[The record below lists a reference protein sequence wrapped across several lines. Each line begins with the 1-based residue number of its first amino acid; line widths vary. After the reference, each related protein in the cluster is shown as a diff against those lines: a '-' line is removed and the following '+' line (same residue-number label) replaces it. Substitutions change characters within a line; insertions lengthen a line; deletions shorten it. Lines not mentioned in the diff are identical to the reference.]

1 MTAAQLEPATLHRLL
16 DRYMATTGDTVIIT
30 NSALRPPGPIIEYVN
45 AALLKLTGRPEAEL
59 IGGPLATLYNT
70 ETFPPVLAQ
79 LAEIAEDPRPVLTDA
94 MTIDR
99 TGNPVWLEVNTVPI
113 VDGKGRL
120 THFVRFSRQI
130 TTRKRIEQQ
139 REVTQ
144 HLLASVFGVIDQALG
159 VVDDLGR
166 FSMVNTAL
174 TRQLGWSVFELI
186 GKPFTAVI
194 EPASRTSLIGALD
207 AGEELSQTRRLQTQL
222 LKRDG
227 RIVPGEIVATN
238 IQQPDGKQYRVI
250 TVLPKASV
258 EPPKAATGK
267 TESGAPLQGAIHELL
282 ARQGSPAEFV
292 GGKFQLIGLAE
303 VREALGEKWRET
315 SAGVFALAERVL
327 RRHLSQKDT
336 TLRTADDG
344 FLVCFDE
351 LGEVEAQAKAKVITD
366 EIRAALGSVAPEMER
381 AAVSG
386 FTAKVSIN
394 STEAGSEDGI
404 IEALE
409 GRFARE
415 RKRLENGALESL
427 RNGLAT
433 VELQFQRVRTETN
446 QVAPFTMM
454 RLPRPLETALE
465 TIQALG
471 RADYGVEAEL
481 ALLTGAAERLL
492 SELTQTRT
500 DSCSVPVRMSTLL
513 QRRDAERWL
522 QIARSMA
529 QPGRKRLTIE
539 ITGLQRDTARSR
551 MTDLVMMIATLC
563 KGVAY
568 ELPVADPAFVAGLPQ
583 AIQLATISA
592 PRLSSDSNA
601 GAPAAAVKLMSVLRN
616 RNCRLLVKQVP
627 SATQAMALAKSG
639 ISLILTQ
646 QELGQGG

>member
-1 MTAAQLEPATLHRLL
+1 MTVARLEPTALHRLL
-16 DRYMATTGDTVIIT
+16 DSYLATTGDTVIVI
-30 NSALRPPGPIIEYVN
+30 SGALRPPGPIIEYVN

-59 IGGPLATLYNT
+59 IGSPLATLYNA
-70 ETFPPVLAQ
+70 ETFPPILAQ
-79 LAEIAEDPRPVLTDA
+79 LAEIAEDHRPALSDA
-94 MTIDR
+94 MTMDR

-113 VDGKGRL
+113 VDSNGRL
-120 THFVRFSRQI
+120 THFMRFSRQI

-144 HLLASVFGVIDQALG
+144 HLLASVFGVVDQALG

-194 EPASRTSLIGALD
+194 ETASRTNLVSALD
-207 AGEELSQTRRLQTQL
+207 AAEELSQTRRLQTQL

-227 RIVPGEIVATN
+227 KIAPGEIVATN
-238 IQQPDGKQYRVI
+238 IQQPDGTQYRVI
-250 TVLPKASV
+250 TFLPKAST
-258 EPPKAATGK
+258 EPPKSAPGK
-267 TESGAPLQGAIHELL
+267 TESGARLQGAINELL

-303 VREALGEKWRET
+303 VRESLGDKWREA
-315 SAGVFALAERVL
+315 SAGVLALAERVI
-327 RRHLSQKDT
+327 RRHLGQKDT
-336 TLRTADDG
+336 SLRTADDG

-351 LGEVEAQAKAKVITD
+351 LGEIEAQVKAKAITD

-381 AAVSG
+381 ARVSG

-394 STEAGSEDGI
+394 SAEAGSEAGI

-409 GRFARE
+409 GRLARE
-415 RKRLENGALESL
+415 QKRLENGALETL

-433 VELQFQRVRTETN
+433 VELPFQRVRTETN
-446 QVAPFTMM
+446 QIAPFSII
-454 RLPRPLETALE
+454 RLPRPLEAALE
-465 TIQALG
+465 TLQALD
-471 RADYGVEAEL
+471 RTDYGVEAEL

-492 SELTQTRT
+492 SELTQPKT
-500 DSCSVPVRMSTLL
+500 DSFIVPVRMSTLL

-529 QPGRKRLTIE
+529 QQSRKRLTIE

-568 ELPVADPAFVAGLPQ
+568 ELPIADPAFVAGLPQ
-583 AIQLATISA
+583 AIQLATIPA
-592 PRLSSDSNA
+592 LRLSPENSA
-601 GAPAAAVKLMSVLRN
+601 GAPAAAVKLMNALRN
-616 RNCRLLVKQVP
+616 RGCRLLVKQVP

-639 ISLILTQ
+639 TSLLLTQ
-646 QELGQGG
+646 QELGG